1 MGLHT
6 FFSEVSTLPKKAPSP
21 SARSRCLGFPPRSN
35 SFAFEPTVQ
44 LCSIFSLSGLTRF
57 TRIVRTEIRSNAE
70 GGLITISKK
79 IRRDNRSYPVLFT
92 LDAIRTHDLPL
103 RSSLSPYLQGCL
115 GFARISQKLLFLL
128 SSDLVHLSTFT
139 PFC

>member
-44 LCSIFSLSGLTRF
+44 LRSIFSLSGLTRL
-57 TRIVRTEIRSNAE
+57 TRVVRTEIRSNAE
-70 GGLITISKK
+70 GGLILSENKYDSNKDSVQKLTKCQVLDGGCQ
-79 IRRDNRSYPVLFT
+79 RQLRSY
-92 LDAIRTHDLPL
+92 
-103 RSSLSPYLQGCL
+103 RSGKQLKRS
-115 GFARISQKLLFLL
+115 
-128 SSDLVHLSTFT
+128 
-139 PFC
+139 